1 MGGFGKGCS
10 KNLCCRA
17 EVGKKGEDVAL
28 EYLKNRGMELVARNW
43 RSGHKE
49 LDLVMFDGEFLRIVE
64 VRSLTYPNLQP
75 PEESVDWNK
84 RRKVMSAAKKY
95 ASVNVVQNE
104 IVFDIVSVVFNGEN
118 ALVEYI
124 PNAFEPQW

>member
-1 MGGFGKGCS
+1 MVCGNDSCS
-10 KNLCCRA
+10 RA
-17 EVGKKGEDVAL
+17 EVGKRCENVAL
-28 EYLKNRGMELVARNW
+28 EYLKSRGMRLVARNW

-49 LDLVMFDGEFLRIVE
+49 LDLIMDDGEFLRIVE

-75 PEESVDWNK
+75 PEDSVDWNK
-84 RRKVMSAAKKY
+84 RRKVMGAARKF

-124 PNAFEPQW
+124 PNAFAPQW

>member
-1 MGGFGKGCS
+1 MVCGKDSCS
-10 KNLCCRA
+10 RT
-17 EVGKKGEDVAL
+17 EVGKRGENVAL
-28 EYLKNRGMELVARNW
+28 EYLKSRGMRLVARNW

-49 LDLVMFDGEFLRIVE
+49 LDLIMDDGEFLRIVE

-75 PEESVDWNK
+75 PEDSVDWSK
-84 RRKVMSAAKKY
+84 RRKVMGAARKF

-124 PNAFEPQW
+124 PNAFAPQW

>member
-1 MGGFGKGCS
+1 MVCGNDSCS
-10 KNLCCRA
+10 RA
-17 EVGKKGEDVAL
+17 EVGKRGENVAL
-28 EYLKNRGMELVARNW
+28 EYLKSRGMRLVARNW

-49 LDLVMFDGEFLRIVE
+49 LDLIMDDGEFLRIVE

-75 PEESVDWNK
+75 PEDSVDWNK
-84 RRKVMSAAKKY
+84 RRKVMGAARKF

-124 PNAFEPQW
+124 PNAFAPQW